1 MFGFSGRA
9 LHTTLGWWPT
19 DQVIASKDRSWKFDE
34 LSRRQLQCLPNVN
47 SSNETAALINV
58 KYTHWISCPNHSK
71 NWKVKSAWKFHRIG
85 RQQLPCMPY
94 LSSGQP
100 TELPT
105 RKYFIKE
112 GNLIRIFT
120 FVWWWWWTNSPQLL
134 RPYYTFHQCVL
145 GNKQN
150 GLEQGVSET
159 EKSLC
164 LPYC

>member
-1 MFGFSGRA
+1 MFEKNYVSQMFGFSGRA

-112 GNLIRIFT
+112 GNSYFQICLVMVVGEPTPHNCLDHIMHFIIGSW
-120 FVWWWWWTNSPQLL
+120 VI
-134 RPYYTFHQCVL
+134 
-145 GNKQN
+145 NKT
-150 GLEQGVSET
+150 G
-159 EKSLC
+159 
-164 LPYC
+164 

>member
-1 MFGFSGRA
+1 MFHKMFGFSGRA

-112 GNLIRIFT
+112 GN
-120 FVWWWWWTNSPQLL
+120 S
-134 RPYYTFHQCVL
+134 YFHICLVMVVGEL
-145 GNKQN
+145 TPHNCLDHIMHFIIGSWVINKT
-150 GLEQGVSET
+150 G
-159 EKSLC
+159 
-164 LPYC
+164 